1 MPLTILNVAYPLTPV
16 GPDAVGGSE
25 QILTSLDTGLVEAG
39 HRSIV
44 VACEG
49 SVTAGQLVATPKW
62 DGDLDERIRRWA
74 QQQHNIAIRQALVTY
89 DVDLIHMH
97 GLDWHQYTPEPGIP
111 LLATLHLPPNW
122 YPDWVYGWDRPQTYL
137 NCVSKAQ
144 LAATPASKVPLHVIE
159 NGVPISRLQS
169 RVRKRNYV
177 LALGRVCPEKGLH
190 IALDAAREAGM
201 PMILSGEVYRYET
214 HIEYFEQQIKPRL
227 NGKRKF
233 TGPAG
238 LARKR
243 RLMTGARCLLVPSL
257 VAETSSLVTMEA
269 FACGT
274 PVITFSIG
282 ALPEIVEHGRTGFI
296 VNDESEMV
304 EAIRRIHELDP
315 EECRLVAR
323 ERFSAARMSRDYMAL
338 YERLAW
344 KTNAACL
351 PASPKPLSQPSK

>member
-1 MPLTILNVAYPLTPV
+1 MPLTILNVAYPLTRV

-25 QILTSLDTGLVEAG
+25 QILTSLDTGLAEAG
-39 HRSIV
+39 HRSVV

-49 SVTAGQLVATPKW
+49 STTAGELVATPKW
-62 DGDLDERIRRWA
+62 DGDLDEGVRRWA
-74 QQQHNIAIRQALVTY
+74 QQQHYIAIRQAL
-89 DVDLIHMH
+89 DKFPVDLIHMH

-111 LLATLHLPPNW
+111 LLATLHLPPDW
-122 YPDWVYGWDRPQTYL
+122 YPDWIYEWDRPGTYL
-137 NCVSKAQ
+137 NCVSRAQ
-144 LAATPASKVPLHVIE
+144 LAAAPVSAVPVHVIE

-169 RVRKRNYV
+169 TVRKRNYV

-190 IALDAAREAGM
+190 IALDAAREAGL

-214 HIEYFEQQIKPRL
+214 HIEYFDQQIKPRL
-227 NGKRKF
+227 NRQRKF

-274 PVITFSIG
+274 PVIAFGIG
-282 ALPEIVEHGRTGFI
+282 ALPEIIEHGRTGFI
-296 VNDESEMV
+296 VQDEREMV
-304 EAIRRIHELDP
+304 EAIRRVDELDP
-315 EECRLVAR
+315 EECRRVAR
-323 ERFSAARMSRDYMAL
+323 ERFSAARMARDYMSL
-338 YERLAW
+338 YGRLLLRSQ
-344 KTNAACL
+344 AASM
-351 PASPKPLSQPSK
+351 PASPKPLPQPSK